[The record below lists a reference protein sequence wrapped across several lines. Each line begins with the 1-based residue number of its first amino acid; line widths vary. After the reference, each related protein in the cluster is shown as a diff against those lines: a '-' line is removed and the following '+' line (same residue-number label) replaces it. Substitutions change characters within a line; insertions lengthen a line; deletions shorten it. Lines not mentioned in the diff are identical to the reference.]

1 MSLIFGAVGAG
12 QAGAFAPNYM
22 PKPSFNYS
30 ANRIFFLLD
39 RVPLIDGYVPLI
51 DGYSAHAG
59 MRMYILYT
67 SADSPRLYRSMY
79 YFTIIVDVY
88 KVEYVTHYY
97 CIVRPDNTVPV

>member
-59 MRMYILYT
+59 MRMYIYT
-67 SADSPRLYRSMY
+67 LQLIHPDYIDPC
-79 YFTIIVDVY
+79 TILQLL
-88 KVEYVTHYY
+88 
-97 CIVRPDNTVPV
+97 